1 MKLQEPKSW
10 PETQLHQLKVRYHQA
25 RRLLR
30 WSLDPTAY
38 RLAPSQVPAT
48 EFTFPLYGRC
58 LAIRRS
64 DPDGHPLLED
74 GKVTN
79 LKLAAP
85 CFDGLQLGPGRPLS
99 FWGALGRVTS
109 RRGFRHGMELRAG
122 CIVPALG
129 GGLCLL
135 SNALFEMAARLD
147 WKILERHGHT
157 VEAIPSESQPW
168 GLDATVFWPY
178 VDLRVEP
185 LSRCLMR
192 VWVKDEALWL
202 SVQGEEVSKERV
214 ELVSREDR
222 ISGDL
227 CCNEIWRRVLSESG
241 KLLREEK
248 IADNRKRILHQGAQ
262 RRRNCLTCNEQG
274 CRARVSL

>member
-30 WSLDPTAY
+30 WSLDPSAY
-38 RLAPSQVPAT
+38 RLAPSQAPAS

-99 FWGALGRVTS
+99 FWGALGRVSS

-157 VEAIPSESQPW
+157 VEAVPSESQPW

-185 LSRCLMR
+185 RFPCRLR
-192 VWVKDEALWL
+192 VWVKHDSLGL
-202 SVQGEEVSKERV
+202 SVDGDRPHQNQVELEERV
-214 ELVSREDR
+214 SRRTQEFR
-222 ISGDL
+222 
-227 CCNEIWRRVLSESG
+227 CNEVWRRVLSESG
-241 KLLREEK
+241 KLSREEK